1 MTLEEY
7 EDNYRMKWEKQT
19 KEDKKNNAALRLN
32 QKPAKHAGQSKE
44 SGARGGRALKV
55 RPYVTVR

>member
-1 MTLEEY
+1 MTR
-7 EDNYRMKWEKQT
+7 EDFEDAYRIAWIEQT
-19 KEDKKNNAALRLN
+19 KKDKAANSALRLN